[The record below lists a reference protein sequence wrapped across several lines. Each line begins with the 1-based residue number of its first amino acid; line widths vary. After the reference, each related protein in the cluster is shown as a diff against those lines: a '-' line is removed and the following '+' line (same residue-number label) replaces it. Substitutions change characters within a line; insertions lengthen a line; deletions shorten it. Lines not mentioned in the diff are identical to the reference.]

1 MAEPLMDQTEQRQ
14 KITINEK
21 DYFVDTLSDEVKQ
34 LLALYQR
41 AEMQFAEKAADTTL
55 AEAALNTVKNN
66 IVRLVDGDKKDEK
79 S

>member
-41 AEMQFAEKAADTTL
+41 AEMKFAEKAADTTL

-66 IVRLVDGDKKDEK
+66 IIRLIDGDEKDEE